1 MRSRLR
7 AAAVRAND
15 GPGRFLRRS
24 HGVRVRRNL
33 ADDAEEEEMND
44 PFRRWME
51 AIETFGMLNAR
62 EVEPQQQMEYVL
74 RTRKF
79 DASRERKRR
88 NNVSPRS
95 TSVNETVSSSL
106 ENESS
111 SSALTPIKTRI
122 HRDEEA
128 GPSVPDTPET
138 VATNASEGVDSIAS
152 DEVAETMNE
161 QPSDYPLNSDNSDE
175 QHAIDVDE
183 ESGNTS
189 QHNHESSEPDDETF
203 DCTICL
209 MEVNDGEQVGV
220 LSCSHIFH
228 VDCLREWII
237 RRNAC
242 PLCQTEI
249 STPRPV
255 EGESP
260 RVSSSSEESAV
271 AERDAEIT
279 LADYD
284 YEVRDLRPRPYLIT
298 SALDRRDPMPDIMT
312 SLSRRSRREYNRGR
326 TQRQQREDPFSFAG
340 W

>member
-1 MRSRLR
+1 
-7 AAAVRAND
+7 
-15 GPGRFLRRS
+15 
-24 HGVRVRRNL
+24 
-33 ADDAEEEEMND
+33 
-44 PFRRWME
+44 
-51 AIETFGMLNAR
+51 
-62 EVEPQQQMEYVL
+62 VL

-175 QHAIDVDE
+175 QQAIDVDE

-209 MEVNDGEQVGV
+209 MEVSDGEQVGV

>member
-111 SSALTPIKTRI
+111 FSALTPIKTRI

-152 DEVAETMNE
+152 DEVA
-161 QPSDYPLNSDNSDE
+161 
-175 QHAIDVDE
+175 V
-183 ESGNTS
+183 
-189 QHNHESSEPDDETF
+189 
-203 DCTICL
+203 
-209 MEVNDGEQVGV
+209 
-220 LSCSHIFH
+220 
-228 VDCLREWII
+228 
-237 RRNAC
+237 
-242 PLCQTEI
+242 
-249 STPRPV
+249 
-255 EGESP
+255 
-260 RVSSSSEESAV
+260 V
-271 AERDAEIT
+271 AFFIYSKINVA
-279 LADYD
+279 
-284 YEVRDLRPRPYLIT
+284 
-298 SALDRRDPMPDIMT
+298 
-312 SLSRRSRREYNRGR
+312 
-326 TQRQQREDPFSFAG
+326 
-340 W
+340 